1 MFCDKHR
8 PHIPSLNETWLD
20 DSFLDSELYLPGYQ
34 LLRQDRDRHGG
45 GIAVYIAENLNPER
59 VDISIGDIEALWFE
73 LSQLHSKKIL
83 FGAVY
88 RPPNLDPS
96 TFTDSLEEML
106 NRRTTISKQ
115 SFLVFLIL
123 TTSHQNTTTKRFQRT
138 MNLFN
143 LKQLINQ
150 PTRITQTSK
159 STMPELYVSGVL
171 PIGFS
176 DHLAIFGIR
185 KLRRVPLPPPR
196 LIEIRNY
203 KHYDPA
209 LFCDDLKNIT
219 WDILELEQTPDE
231 AWLSF
236 KDLFLT
242 AADKHAPIVT
252 RRVHG
257 RSVPRLTPEIKD
269 LMHKRDYE
277 HKKVTSTNSELHWSN
292 YKRLHNAV
300 NTKMRK
306 EKC

>member
-1 MFCDKHR
+1 
-8 PHIPSLNETWLD
+8 
-20 DSFLDSELYLPGYQ
+20 
-34 LLRQDRDRHGG
+34 
-45 GIAVYIAENLNPER
+45 
-59 VDISIGDIEALWFE
+59 
-73 LSQLHSKKIL
+73 
-83 FGAVY
+83 
-88 RPPNLDPS
+88 
-96 TFTDSLEEML
+96 
-106 NRRTTISKQ
+106 
-115 SFLVFLIL
+115 
-123 TTSHQNTTTKRFQRT
+123 
-138 MNLFN
+138 
-143 LKQLINQ
+143 
-150 PTRITQTSK
+150 
-159 STMPELYVSGVL
+159 MPELYVSGVL

-277 HKKVTSTNSELHWSN
+277 HKKAISTNSELPWSN
-292 YKRLHNAV
+292 YKRLRKDCVKIAY
-300 NTKMRK
+300 RK
-306 EKC
+306 EMRN